1 MGEGQGEG
9 AVQVRILCIGDI
21 FGRPGRAI
29 LKAKLPALRA
39 EYGADFVIVNIEN
52 AAGGRGIS
60 PKLYD
65 EFAQLPIDVMT
76 SGNHI
81 WQQREIN
88 TYLAEK
94 PNLLRPHNAPS
105 DRPGK
110 GAGIFIAKNGRLV
123 GVINLQGRGHM
134 HESELHANP
143 LKVADEMVDKFRV
156 STPIIVVDFHAEA
169 SAEKRSLG
177 WFLDGRVSL
186 VYGTHTHV
194 QTADDQ
200 ILPKGTAYLTDIGM
214 TGPHQS
220 VIGIRPQDGI
230 ARFLSDGK
238 EKNWEVADGPAT
250 LNGLVLEVDE
260 ATGRAVSIRR
270 LQIPESI

>member
-1 MGEGQGEG
+1 MK
-9 AVQVRILCIGDI
+9 ILCIGDI

-29 LKAKLPALRA
+29 LKAKLPALRT
-39 EYGADFVIVNIEN
+39 EWNADFVIVNVEN
-52 AAGGRGIS
+52 AAGGRGLS

-81 WQQREIN
+81 WEQRDIN
-88 TYLAEK
+88 SYLADK
-94 PNLLRPHNAPS
+94 KNLLRPHNAPA

-110 GAGIFIAKNGRLV
+110 GIGVFTAKNGCLV
-123 GVINLQGRGHM
+123 GVINLQGRAHM
-134 HESELHANP
+134 HEGELHSNP
-143 LKVADEMVDKFRV
+143 FKAADQLVNDMRV

-169 SAEKRSLG
+169 TAEKRALG

-194 QTADDQ
+194 QTADEQ
-200 ILPKGTAYLTDIGM
+200 VQPKGTAYLTDIGM
-214 TGPHQS
+214 TGPHHS

-230 ARFLSDGK
+230 KRFWTDGQ
-238 EKNWEVADGPAT
+238 EKNWDVAEGGVT
-250 LNGLVLEVDE
+250 LNGLVLEVDDK
-260 ATGRAVSIRR
+260 TGRALSIRR
-270 LQIPESI
+270 LQIPE

>member
-1 MGEGQGEG
+1 MK
-9 AVQVRILCIGDI
+9 ILCIGDI
-21 FGRPGRAI
+21 FGKPGRAI
-29 LKAKLPALRA
+29 LKAKCTALRA
-39 EYGADFVIVNIEN
+39 ETNADFVIVNVEN
-52 AAGGRGIS
+52 AAGGRGLT
-60 PKLYD
+60 PKIYD
-65 EFAQLPIDVMT
+65 ELSQLPIDVMT

-94 PNLLRPHNAPS
+94 KNLLRPHNAPT

-110 GAGIFIAKNGRLV
+110 GTGIFPARNGRLV

-134 HESELHANP
+134 HEGELHANP
-143 LKVADEMVDKFRV
+143 FRIADQLVNDMRV
-156 STPIIVVDFHAEA
+156 STPVIIVDIHAETT
-169 SAEKRSLG
+169 AEKRSMG

-194 QTADDQ
+194 QTADEQ

-230 ARFLSDGK
+230 KRFWTDGQ

-250 LNGLVLEVDE
+250 LNGLILEIDE
-260 ATGRAVSIRR
+260 VTGRALSILR
-270 LQIPESI
+270 LQITSPS